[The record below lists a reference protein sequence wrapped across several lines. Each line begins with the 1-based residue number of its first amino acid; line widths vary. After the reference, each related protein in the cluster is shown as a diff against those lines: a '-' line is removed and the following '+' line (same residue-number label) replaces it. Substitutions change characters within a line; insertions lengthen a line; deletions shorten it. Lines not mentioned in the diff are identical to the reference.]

1 MNRILVGHSVRQ
13 VETRII
19 FDNKPVASA
28 TCKAILRVSDNNG
41 WAAVKLQ

>member
-1 MNRILVGHSVRQ
+1 MNRILVEHSFRQ

-28 TCKAILRVSDNNG
+28 TCRAILRVLDNKG
-41 WAAVKLQ
+41 WAVKLQ